1 MSVTSEVWAQA
12 KQKLCPLGDD
22 RPDIPMFAAPG
33 DWQPTLGE
41 FKKAL
46 SRLKTGKAQD
56 LGGWSSELLQHSL
69 HTPYL
74 RDLGHKWV
82 VQMAVATHLHARRSE
97 LLHATKLVALDK
109 GGGQLRPI
117 CVSTIWVKLIS
128 YLLLPKARECLDPHL
143 QGRQFGVGTSQGATA
158 MIMHVKAHLAQ
169 FPEHVAVQLD
179 FKNAFCTL
187 HRQTCL
193 EVVATLLGSQPAWFQ
208 AVSNMLTRPHASITP
223 GGRGSFLHL

>member
-1 MSVTSEVWAQA
+1 MPQSW
-12 KQKLCPLGDD
+12 
-22 RPDIPMFAAPG
+22 
-33 DWQPTLGE
+33 
-41 FKKAL
+41 
-46 SRLKTGKAQD
+46 
-56 LGGWSSELLQHSL
+56 LLL
-69 HTPYL
+69 I
-74 RDLGHKWV
+74 R
-82 VQMAVATHLHARRSE
+82 
-97 LLHATKLVALDK
+97 

-193 EVVATLLGSQPAWFQ
+193 EVVAAALTQRGFKRCPICSPDPRTYYPRGKDRLSPLMM
-208 AVSNMLTRPHASITP
+208 VSPRRTP
-223 GGRGSFLHL
+223 